1 MLASGA
7 AQLPPHTLPICR
19 RIGFSL
25 TNVNSPSTP
34 VVVTCGTISDPACPP
49 FANGYLADSRITA
62 LTTAE
67 RNELFPTGT
76 QADYKLVT
84 GLVAPAQLYTITLWG
99 INDVNTSGVAS
110 TPSAEV
116 ATVGECMW
124 CPGVGVSSAE
134 CTRVLR
140 GALCLA

>member
-1 MLASGA
+1 MRFR
-7 AQLPPHTLPICR
+7 R

-34 VVVTCGTISDPACPP
+34 VTVTCGTNSDPACPT

-116 ATVGECMW
+116 ATVGECTW
-124 CPGVGVSSAE
+124 FAGGVVSSAV
-134 CTRVLR
+134 CARLLPPPGLPWCAR
-140 GALCLA
+140 IRC